1 MVGCFFSLNK
11 RPQRVRGGMEP
22 STKQEMTVCFRCRVV
37 CLSECLKWRQIH
49 LKQGRLLHSG
59 LSLCSSVRTVSSLL
73 SSSDET
79 FLGATCSPLVEFCCC
94 SVTKVLQGSVK
105 MLRCA
110 AHLCLMFSDQF
121 EASYK
126 FTIWLNIK
134 RTFKGTVCNDLSN
147 LLTQINVFIHK

>member
-105 MLRCA
+105 ISLTPVISSICDKTLSTPLRYEEFCTEDSDIRRK
-110 AHLCLMFSDQF
+110 HEWLQLCSR
-121 EASYK
+121 Y
-126 FTIWLNIK
+126 
-134 RTFKGTVCNDLSN
+134 R
-147 LLTQINVFIHK
+147 